1 MINLRFIVGDSNM
14 NSRDRVKLVLQ
25 HREPDRVPIQDSPW
39 QSTIDRWRTE
49 GLPSGISPADYFGYE
64 LAGYGADTSPQFPV
78 EVLSEDEE
86 YIVERNAFGGVRK
99 NHRDYST
106 TPMIVDYPCK
116 TRGDWEKLKPRL
128 HGSDYRVDWVSC
140 LQSFQRER
148 SRGRFITY
156 NAAVGYDKIQSYV
169 ASERLLKAVIM
180 DPEWV
185 RDMYRTD
192 AELAMEMC
200 DRMMK
205 AGFEFDG
212 AFLYC
217 DLGYRRGL
225 FFSPKHYEDQLHP
238 VFKQLCRYFHSHG
251 MPVLLHCCG
260 GVKDLIPY
268 FIEEGI
274 DCLQPLEVKAGM
286 DLIQLKEKFGEKICF
301 MGGIDVRLMALDD
314 PNPIEKEIKQKIE
327 VAKKD
332 GGYIY
337 HSDHS
342 VPKNVSF
349 QNYKRV
355 IELVK
360 KYGKYE

>member
-1 MINLRFIVGDSNM
+1 MFMGGEIKP
-14 NSRDRVKLVLQ
+14 RDRIKLILN
-25 HREPDRVPIQDSPW
+25 HREADRVPIHDSPW
-39 QSTIDRWRTE
+39 AATVDRWRSE
-49 GLPSGISPADYFGYE
+49 GLPSGVSPDDYFGYE
-64 LAGYGADTSPQFPV
+64 IAIFNADTSPRFPT
-78 EVLSEDEE
+78 EVLYEDEE
-86 YIVERNAFGGVRK
+86 YIVERNSFGGIRK

-106 TPMIVDYPCK
+106 TPMIIDYPCK
-116 TRGDWEKLKPRL
+116 TKEDWNRIKPRL
-128 HGSDYRVDWVSC
+128 NADDYRVDWVSG
-140 LQSFQRER
+140 LQSFHREY
-148 SRGRFITY
+148 SRGRFIMY
-156 NAAVGYDKIQSYV
+156 GAAVGYDKIQSYV
-169 ASERLLKAVIM
+169 ASERLLKAIIREP
-180 DPEWV
+180 DWV
-185 RDMYRTD
+185 VDMYWTD
-192 AELAMEMC
+192 AKLVMEMC
-200 DRMMK
+200 ERMIK
-205 AGFEFDG
+205 GGFKFDG

-217 DLGYRRGL
+217 DLGYRHGL
-225 FFSPKHYEDQLHP
+225 LFSPKHFEEQLHP
-238 VFKQLCRYFHSHG
+238 VFKELCRFFHNRE
-251 MPVLLHCCG
+251 MYVFLHCCG
-260 GVKDLIPY
+260 RVKDLIPF

-286 DLIQLKEKFGEKICF
+286 DLLELKDKYGDKMTF

-314 PNPIEKEIKQKIE
+314 PKPIEEEIRRKIT